1 MNLAWSLQ
9 IPQVS
14 PCGPLLGL
22 PQLPVEPARCILFHP
37 YHLWGVSR
45 FSTVAE
51 LTPPVHAVG
60 ASLVSCPLS
69 VLCISPGCLLRCSLP
84 GAREQFCPLDRTQ
97 ASQHLHLS
105 FCRGS
110 LRKLS
115 HSWSSCR
122 CFVLVSLSRL
132 CSLKPTLAL
141 VIFIL
146 FYFIF

>member
-1 MNLAWSLQ
+1 M
-9 IPQVS
+9 
-14 PCGPLLGL
+14 
-22 PQLPVEPARCILFHP
+22 
-37 YHLWGVSR
+37 
-45 FSTVAE
+45 AE

-69 VLCISPGCLLRCSLP
+69 VLSISPGCLLRCSLP
-84 GAREQFCPLDRTQ
+84 GARELFCPLDRTQ

-105 FCRGS
+105 FRRGS

-115 HSWSSCR
+115 HSWSSSG

-146 FYFIF
+146 FLSFFFFLGQHQHHMEVPRLGVESELQLPPLHQSHGNATSKPHL